1 MDGGSNLDV
10 LSVLRLIR
18 LTRIT
23 RIFKMSKNFQGAP
36 PRHTPLRTVTHRY
49 ALQTGGDAPPPV
61 CVPSVHP
68 TLHSQL
74 LQPLLSTLAP
84 VALSPDS
91 RLRRNHLS

>member
-36 PRHTPLRTVTHRY
+36 RVI
-49 ALQTGGDAPPPV
+49 
-61 CVPSVHP
+61 
-68 TLHSQL
+68 
-74 LQPLLSTLAP
+74 
-84 VALSPDS
+84 PDQQQK
-91 RLRRNHLS
+91 